1 MKTARSEHVC
11 LNCFEC
17 QKNTNLWTHVLK
29 CSFHAR
35 TGKSMNHLLSYYG
48 LVVARISASEK
59 DLPVSGKIYHR
70 SMQPFQGSQLR
81 SQPMQCP

>member
-17 QKNTNLWTHVLK
+17 QKKNQINLWTHVLK

-35 TGKSMNHLLSYYG
+35 TGKSMYNLLSYCG
-48 LVVARISASEK
+48 LVDVRINTSDK
-59 DLPVSGKIYHR
+59 DLTVTVVSKRKGPY
-70 SMQPFQGSQLR
+70 FAN
-81 SQPMQCP
+81 